1 MENQLRPEKTNS
13 TQSKRVVA
21 DAGRSPI
28 HRRSFVVSVVSGAVV
43 GLAGCVGDG
52 DDEDVDDDVD
62 EHDEIGAEVETAL
75 DVSTGEA
82 TEVGATSATLT
93 GEIVV
98 LSGIDEAT
106 VGFELRA
113 VDDDDERSVDA
124 GTVAAAEPFEAT
136 TEELDSETEYEFRAT
151 AVSDELS
158 TEGEFVSFTTEELE
172 ADHTIRVHGV
182 EFTPDELTIEVG
194 ETVEWVFEGGGH
206 NVFVS
211 EAPEESD
218 WDGTEGTGTHPQG
231 HVHKH
236 RFTVPGTYEYNCSP
250 HSHLGMEGTIEVTE

>member
-1 MENQLRPEKTNS
+1 MENQLRPEKINS
-13 TQSKRVVA
+13 TQSKGVVA
-21 DAGRSPI
+21 DAGRSPMQ
-28 HRRSFVVSVVSGAVV
+28 RRSLLASVVSGAVV
-43 GLAGCVGDG
+43 GLAGCLGNGDDEDG
-52 DDEDVDDDVD
+52 DDEEEDDEEDV
-62 EHDEIGAEVETAL
+62 TATL

-82 TEVGATSATLT
+82 TDVGATSATLT
-93 GEIVV
+93 GEVDE
-98 LSGIDEAT
+98 LAGIDEVA
-106 VGFELRA
+106 VGFDLRA
-113 VDDDDERSVDA
+113 VDDDVETSVEA
-124 GTVAAAEPFEAT
+124 GTVAAADPFEAT
-136 TEELDSETEYEFRAT
+136 TDELDSETEYEFRAT
-151 AVSDELS
+151 AVSDEHS
-158 TEGEFVSFTTEELE
+158 AEGEFVSFTTEELV
-172 ADHTIRVHGV
+172 ADHTVRVHGV

-250 HSHLGMEGTIEVTE
+250 HSHLGMEGIIEVTE